1 MDFFPL
7 HKKEGLEFRL
17 RPFAE
22 ADAAQL
28 SLYANN
34 EEIARNLTN
43 AFPHP
48 YTLENAQQFIAM
60 TLSAETIHVFGIE
73 VNGQIAGGM
82 GIHPQSDIMCKNAE
96 LGYWLA
102 QPFWGRGITSA
113 LVKDIITYGFQHF
126 DITRI
131 FARPFG
137 SNEASQRVLEKVGFV
152 LEARIKENIYK
163 WDRYEDEL
171 IYGIRKSN

>member
-7 HKKEGLEFRL
+7 HEKQGLAFRL
-17 RPFAE
+17 RPFEE
-22 ADAAQL
+22 ADAPQL
-28 SLYANN
+28 AVYANN
-34 EEIARNLTN
+34 VEIARNLTN

-48 YTLENAQQFIAM
+48 YTLENAQNFIAM
-60 TLSAETIHVFGIE
+60 TLSAQPIHVFGIE

-102 QPFWGRGITSA
+102 EPFWGRGIASA
-113 LVKDIITYGFQHF
+113 LVKDIIDYGFTHF

-131 FARPFG
+131 YARPFG
-137 SNEASQRVLEKVGFV
+137 SNVASQKVLEKVGFV
-152 LEARIKENIYK
+152 LEARIMDNIYK

-171 IYGIRKSN
+171 IYGIRKNS